1 MDGGVA
7 AERAVL
13 GACLDE
19 ARAAVVSTLGG
30 VPAALL
36 REPLVSTE
44 GSLLAIVKH
53 LAHLERWWFAHT
65 IAGLDVEFP
74 WSEEDP
80 DADWRL
86 GRSDTARRVLALYEA
101 ECRRSRLV
109 VAAAGVDD
117 LDARRSTGD
126 RAVGLRWVL
135 LRMIAETSRHAGHA
149 DILRQLIDG
158 QPAAPPCSAPHRREL
173 Q

>member
-1 MDGGVA
+1 MDGRVA

-13 GACLDE
+13 GACLDD
-19 ARAAVVSTLGG
+19 ARAAVVSTLEA

-65 IAGLDVEFP
+65 FAGLDVVFP
-74 WSEEDP
+74 WSDEDP

-86 GRSDTARRVLALYEA
+86 DPSDTARRVLALYDA
-101 ECRRSRLV
+101 ECRRSRRV
-109 VAAAGVDD
+109 VAAAGLDD
-117 LDARRSTGD
+117 VPARAPSAGSS
-126 RAVGLRWVL
+126 VGLRGVL

-149 DILRQLIDG
+149 DVLRQLIDG
-158 QPAAPPCSAPHRREL
+158 ESAWPPCSAPHRRDG